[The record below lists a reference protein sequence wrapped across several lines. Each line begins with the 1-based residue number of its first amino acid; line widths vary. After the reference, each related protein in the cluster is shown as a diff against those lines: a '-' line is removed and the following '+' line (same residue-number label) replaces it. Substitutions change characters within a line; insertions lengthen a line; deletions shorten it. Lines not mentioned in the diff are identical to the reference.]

1 MKNSPFKAENKTDIY
16 IYIYLDFQRKNLRKV
31 GNQREMEEE
40 ENERNWGPWSFLS
53 FGHASLL
60 LRPIPQITNN
70 FALFLS
76 SFIYLS
82 YLCCLCLKR
91 DDTIT
96 TTMPIAIT
104 TVSAS
109 KVGTTFDAPTSW
121 TTITASV
128 LLLISYHVITISI
141 WFSFYE
147 WFFSNVISIL
157 SGKK

>member
-1 MKNSPFKAENKTDIY
+1 
-16 IYIYLDFQRKNLRKV
+16 
-31 GNQREMEEE
+31 MEEE

-76 SFIYLS
+76 SFTYLS
-82 YLCCLCLKR
+82 YLCCLSLER

-121 TTITASV
+121 TTITTSV
-128 LLLISYHVITISI
+128 LLFISYHVITISI
-141 WFSFYE
+141 RFSFYE
-147 WFFSNVISIL
+147 WLFSNVISIL
-157 SGKK
+157 SEIDVRTDVNAYLKHYKSKKHWIVIDFICW